1 MITEK
6 TIWIMNRAVDD
17 IEAGLVHLQQNDDV
31 WRIIVRTNT
40 GVDIITKSFVGD
52 IQTPTNAEIAFNED
66 ENDFDFGF
74 IVVLRDGNHS
84 FIGLSEDGDVV
95 YNPDNIDI
103 EDISFYAVGNS
114 DELAELIEDDEVSDD
129 VYDALDSIG
138 CLL

>member
-1 MITEK
+1 MMTEK
-6 TIWIMNRAVDD
+6 AIWIMNRAVDD
-17 IEAGLVHLQQNDDV
+17 VDAGLIHLLKNDDV

-40 GVDIITKSFVGD
+40 GVDIITKSFTGS
-52 IQTPTNAEIAFNED
+52 IESPTNNEVELNED

-74 IVVLRDGNHS
+74 IVAFNDGSRS

-103 EDISFYAVGNS
+103 DDISFYAIGNS
-114 DELAELIEDDEVSDD
+114 DELAELIDDNEISDD

>member
-17 IEAGLVHLQQNDDV
+17 IEAGIVHLQENDDV

-40 GVDIITKSFVGD
+40 GVDIITKSFIGD
-52 IQTPTNAEIAFNED
+52 IQTPTNAEIEFNED
-66 ENDFDFGF
+66 ESDFDFGF
-74 IVVLRDGNHS
+74 TVVLRDGNHS

-95 YNPDNIDI
+95 YNPDNIDV

>member
-17 IEAGLVHLQQNDDV
+17 IEAGLVHLQENDDV

-40 GVDIITKSFVGD
+40 GVDIIPKSFVGD
-52 IQTPTNAEIAFNED
+52 IQTPTNAEIEFNED
-66 ENDFDFGF
+66 ESDFDFGF
-74 IVVLRDGNHS
+74 TVVLRDGNHS

>member
-17 IEAGLVHLQQNDDV
+17 IEAGLVHLQENDDV

-40 GVDIITKSFVGD
+40 GVDIITKSFIGD
-52 IQTPTNAEIAFNED
+52 IQTPTNAEIEFNED
-66 ENDFDFGF
+66 ESDFYFGF
-74 IVVLRDGNHS
+74 TVALRDGNHS

>member
-1 MITEK
+1 MMMEK

-66 ENDFDFGF
+66 ESDFDFGF

>member
-1 MITEK
+1 MMTEE

-52 IQTPTNAEIAFNED
+52 IQTPTNAEIEFNED
-66 ENDFDFGF
+66 ESDFDFGF
-74 IVVLRDGNHS
+74 TVVLRDGNHS

-114 DELAELIEDDEVSDD
+114 DELAELIEDNEVSDD

>member
-52 IQTPTNAEIAFNED
+52 IQTPTNAEIEFNED
-66 ENDFDFGF
+66 ESDFDFGF
-74 IVVLRDGNHS
+74 TVVLRDGNHS

>member
-17 IEAGLVHLQQNDDV
+17 IEAGLVHLQENDDV

-52 IQTPTNAEIAFNED
+52 IQTPTNAEIEFNED
-66 ENDFDFGF
+66 ESDFDFGF
-74 IVVLRDGNHS
+74 TVVLRDGSHS

>member
-1 MITEK
+1 MMTEK

-52 IQTPTNAEIAFNED
+52 IQTPTNAEIEFNED

-74 IVVLRDGNHS
+74 TVVLRDGNHS

>member
-1 MITEK
+1 MMTEK

-52 IQTPTNAEIAFNED
+52 IQTPTNAEIEFNED
-66 ENDFDFGF
+66 EGDFDFGF
-74 IVVLRDGNHS
+74 TVVLRDGNHS

>member
-1 MITEK
+1 MMTEK

-66 ENDFDFGF
+66 ESDFDFGF

>member
-1 MITEK
+1 MMMEK

-66 ENDFDFGF
+66 ESDFDFGF

-103 EDISFYAVGNS
+103 GDISFYAVGNS

>member
-17 IEAGLVHLQQNDDV
+17 IEAGLVHLQENDDV

-52 IQTPTNAEIAFNED
+52 IQTPTNAEIEFNED
-66 ENDFDFGF
+66 ESDFDFGF
-74 IVVLRDGNHS
+74 TVVLRDGNHS

>member
-17 IEAGLVHLQQNDDV
+17 IEAGLVHLQENDDV

-52 IQTPTNAEIAFNED
+52 IQTPTNAEIEFNED
-66 ENDFDFGF
+66 ESDFDFGF
-74 IVVLRDGNHS
+74 TVVLRDGNHS
-84 FIGLSEDGDVV
+84 FVGLSEDGDVV

>member
-1 MITEK
+1 MMTEK

-40 GVDIITKSFVGD
+40 GVDIITKSFIGD
-52 IQTPTNAEIAFNED
+52 IQTPTNAEIEFNED
-66 ENDFDFGF
+66 ESDFDFGF
-74 IVVLRDGNHS
+74 TVVLRDGNHS

-114 DELAELIEDDEVSDD
+114 DELTELIEDDEVSDD

>member
-1 MITEK
+1 MMTEK

-40 GVDIITKSFVGD
+40 GVDIITKSFIGD

-66 ENDFDFGF
+66 ESDFDFGF
-74 IVVLRDGNHS
+74 TVVLRDGNHS

>member
-52 IQTPTNAEIAFNED
+52 IQTPTNAEIEFNED

-74 IVVLRDGNHS
+74 TVVLRDGNHS

>member
-1 MITEK
+1 MMAEK

-66 ENDFDFGF
+66 ESDFDFGF